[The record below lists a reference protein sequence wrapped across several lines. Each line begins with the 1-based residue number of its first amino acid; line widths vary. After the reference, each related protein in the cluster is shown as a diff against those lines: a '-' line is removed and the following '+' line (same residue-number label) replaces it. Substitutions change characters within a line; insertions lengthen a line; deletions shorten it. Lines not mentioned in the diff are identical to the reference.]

1 MVLPK
6 KLNREV
12 SRPVSRLR
20 LRGWCRSRTPSSI
33 GVISDRGVV
42 TSLDMGDD
50 GSLPVD
56 DDECSRPDTL
66 PRPFVTRPLVS
77 LYETLVSL

>member
-6 KLNREV
+6 KLSREV

-20 LRGWCRSRTPSSI
+20 LRDWCRGRTPSSV
-33 GVISDRGVV
+33 GDISDRGVV

-50 GSLPVD
+50 GNLPVD
-56 DDECSRPDTL
+56 DDERSRPNTL
-66 PRPFVTRPLVS
+66 PRPFVTKPLVS
-77 LYETLVSL
+77 LYRR

>member
-6 KLNREV
+6 KLSREV

-20 LRGWCRSRTPSSI
+20 LRGCRGRTAVSI
-33 GVISDRGVV
+33 GEISDRGVV
-42 TSLDMGDD
+42 GLGD
-50 GSLPVD
+50 D
-56 DDECSRPDTL
+56 DDECSWPNTL

-77 LYETLVSL
+77 LYEILVSL

>member
-6 KLNREV
+6 KLSRDV

-20 LRGWCRSRTPSSI
+20 LRGCRRRTPSSI
-33 GVISDRGVV
+33 GEISDRAVV
-42 TSLDMGDD
+42 DLGDD
-50 GSLPVD
+50 GSLPLD
-56 DDECSRPDTL
+56 DDECSWPNTL

-77 LYETLVSL
+77 LYGTLVSL

>member
-1 MVLPK
+1 MVVPK
-6 KLNREV
+6 KLSREV

-20 LRGWCRSRTPSSI
+20 LRGCRSRTPSSI

-50 GSLPVD
+50 GSLPV
-56 DDECSRPDTL
+56 EWSRPNAL

>member
-1 MVLPK
+1 MVVPK
-6 KLNREV
+6 KLSREV

-20 LRGWCRSRTPSSI
+20 LRGCRSRTPPST
-33 GVISDRGVV
+33 GVISDRGVE

-56 DDECSRPDTL
+56 DDERSRPNAL
-66 PRPFVTRPLVS
+66 PRPFVT
-77 LYETLVSL
+77 

>member
-6 KLNREV
+6 KLSRDV

-20 LRGWCRSRTPSSI
+20 LRGCRRRTLSSI
-33 GVISDRGVV
+33 GETSDRAVV
-42 TSLDMGDD
+42 DLGDD

-56 DDECSRPDTL
+56 YDGCSWPNTL
-66 PRPFVTRPLVS
+66 LRPFVTRPLVS
-77 LYETLVSL
+77 LYGTLVSL

>member
-6 KLNREV
+6 KLSREV

-20 LRGWCRSRTPSSI
+20 LRGCRRRTPSSI
-33 GVISDRGVV
+33 GEISDRAVV
-42 TSLDMGDD
+42 DLGDD

-56 DDECSRPDTL
+56 DDECS
-66 PRPFVTRPLVS
+66 
-77 LYETLVSL
+77 